1 MSWLHV
7 AWCSSS
13 LPFSLPSSCALLCL
27 FSGPLFSPFSIAGVI
42 LSLKEAAEGT
52 ELRLWLGPWHC
63 PHMEHFSHSFQTAR
77 YSSGDVLNL
86 CSEFLLSSWAFLSVT
101 IISQLEHVFISRER
115 LWLYGFVLIQRWAC
129 GRQWVIVSSV
139 ALLLGMDEKN
149 LANIHVACGSI
160 APGGHAWM
168 MVQRDMAQSPGSSFC
183 IKEHRLE
190 RWSPGWRGGW
200 GLEMIQ

>member
-52 ELRLWLGPWHC
+52 ELQLWLGPWHC
-63 PHMEHFSHSFQTAR
+63 PHMEHFSRSFQTAR

-115 LWLYGFVLIQRWAC
+115 LRFVWLCINTKVGMWSAVSHCFFSGALAGDGWEKFGKYPCSLWINSPWRACLNDGPKGHGSVSWLLFLHQRA
-129 GRQWVIVSSV
+129 
-139 ALLLGMDEKN
+139 
-149 LANIHVACGSI
+149 
-160 APGGHAWM
+160 
-168 MVQRDMAQSPGSSFC
+168 
-183 IKEHRLE
+183 
-190 RWSPGWRGGW
+190 
-200 GLEMIQ
+200 